1 MMGLEKISGSEVVG
15 SITEDTLDQRGFVC
29 AADGSDWG
37 KEIHSFLM
45 QDRMCIFL
53 WFYLL
58 FFF

>member
-37 KEIHSFLM
+37 KEIHSF
-45 QDRMCIFL
+45 
-53 WFYLL
+53 
-58 FFF
+58 